1 MLEKLGTRKSE
12 TKYIIHLFLYFM
24 FPFHNKN
31 KDRLGEIFSHI
42 IRNKTYVT
50 LNHSALFKA
59 TLNKTIYVFIGLVL
73 IRRAFSKV
81 DLTGVCHGKLS
92 ISVS

>member
-50 LNHSALFKA
+50 LNHS
-59 TLNKTIYVFIGLVL
+59 IYVSIGLVL